1 MALDRTTV
9 AKIARLARIK
19 VKPEELDGLAGELNG
34 MLTWVEQLQQ
44 VNVDGV
50 EPMTGTVVEGA
61 GARPQQAAAQMPRG
75 MDGVRRRLD
84 REGFRHGHR
93 RAGASGRMG
102 RPSARSR

>member
-50 EPMTGTVVEGA
+50 EPMTGTVVA
-61 GARPQQAAAQMPRG
+61 GGDALRMREDVVNDGGQRDKVLANAPRSAA
-75 MDGVRRRLD
+75 
-84 REGFRHGHR
+84 GFF
-93 RAGASGRMG
+93 AV
-102 RPSARSR
+102 PKVIE

>member
-61 GARPQQAAAQMPRG
+61 GATLRARDDVVNDGGQRDKVLANAPRSAA
-75 MDGVRRRLD
+75 
-84 REGFRHGHR
+84 GFF
-93 RAGASGRMG
+93 AV
-102 RPSARSR
+102 PKVIE

>member
-50 EPMTGTVVEGA
+50 EPMTGTVVAEGA
-61 GARPQQAAAQMPRG
+61 KGAGLRMREDEVNDGGQRDKVLANAPRSAA
-75 MDGVRRRLD
+75 
-84 REGFRHGHR
+84 GFF
-93 RAGASGRMG
+93 AV
-102 RPSARSR
+102 PKVIE

>member
-19 VKPEELDGLAGELNG
+19 VKPEELDGMAGELNG

-50 EPMTGTVVEGA
+50 EPMTGTVVDGA
-61 GARPQQAAAQMPRG
+61 GAALRMRADVVNDGGQRDKVLANAPRSAA
-75 MDGVRRRLD
+75 
-84 REGFRHGHR
+84 GFF
-93 RAGASGRMG
+93 AV
-102 RPSARSR
+102 PKVIE